1 MATKQ
6 LGLFDSP
13 AQPIPAAD
21 PNVHPEA
28 RKRLSRQCRIIL
40 MMLRDRPR
48 DGSELAAITHRFG
61 GRLWDLKQAGCAIN
75 CDQDHRTGVAT
86 YTLLHEPEG
95 LT

>member
-1 MATKQ
+1 LTTKQ
-6 LGLFDSP
+6 LGLFDAP
-13 AQPIPAAD
+13 APPVPAAD
-21 PNVHPEA
+21 PNVAPGA

-40 MMLRDRPR
+40 MMLRGRPR

-61 GRLWDLKQAGCAIN
+61 GRLHDLRRVGCVIG
-75 CDQDHRTGVAT
+75 CDYRPRTGVST